1 MHRDVSV
8 GNILIVEKG
17 RGECQRTAI
26 LCDWDLCKYKE
37 EMSVH
42 KNRTPD
48 RTVCPPSSVLRPPSS
63 ERRSNR
69 HLTGLS

>member
-17 RGECQRTAI
+17 RGECQRIAI

-42 KNRTPD
+42 KKLRTPD
-48 RTVCPPSSVLRPPSS
+48 RTVCPSSL
-63 ERRSNR
+63 ETGSNR
-69 HLTGLS
+69 YK